1 MIKNFKV
8 EPLDT
13 TNFVKPVKLSYDQNN
28 QAKTWEAVKSFDSVA
43 VLLYHKTLDSFLL
56 VKQFR
61 PPVYMCDKSYEITY
75 ELCAG
80 IIDKDKSL
88 EQIAKEEILEE
99 CGFDVDVKS
108 IQKVTSFFTNVG
120 VSGAKQH
127 LFFATIDDS
136 LKVGN
141 GGGVGTEVIELEY
154 LSLNQAKEFI
164 FDESKA
170 KTPGL
175 MFAFYWFF
183 EKKLR
188 KEQNKKSDYELSSE
202 LFGKYGSQGG
212 SLSTTYKQKL
222 KDKINIKNKV

>member
-8 EPLDT
+8 ESLDT
-13 TNFVKPVKLSYDQNN
+13 TNFVKPVKLSYTQNN

-61 PPVYMCDKSYEITY
+61 PPVYMCDKNYEITY

-154 LSLNQAKEFI
+154 LPLNQAKEFI

-183 EKKLR
+183 E
-188 KEQNKKSDYELSSE
+188 
-202 LFGKYGSQGG
+202 
-212 SLSTTYKQKL
+212 
-222 KDKINIKNKV
+222 DK